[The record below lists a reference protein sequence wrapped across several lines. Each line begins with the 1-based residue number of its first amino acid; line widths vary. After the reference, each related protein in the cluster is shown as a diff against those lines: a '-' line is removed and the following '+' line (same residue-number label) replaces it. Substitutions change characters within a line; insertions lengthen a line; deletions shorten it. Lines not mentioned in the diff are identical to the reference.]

1 MPSTLEECVRVARPL
16 YRLEP
21 DYSTPRWRLSE
32 EHRARMMARLEL
44 LYPAEQAEE
53 ALHDI
58 ERVIAVHQ
66 AHKTTE
72 LVAAES
78 RFDPRD
84 RFTEKDVILITYG
97 DLLVSEDRTP
107 LRTLADVATVFFQG
121 LITTLHI
128 LPFFPYS
135 SDRGFAVLS
144 FTEVDPAL
152 GSWQDISEIGKTFR
166 LMFDGVFNH
175 MSSQSR
181 WFREFVN
188 GNPHYQDYF
197 ISFSSSDAIDDDH
210 LSLILRPRTSSLL
223 SEFDTL
229 NGPRFVWTTFSRD
242 QVDLNFKNP
251 KVLSEIVEI
260 LLFYVRHCADV
271 LRLDAVTYLWSE
283 LGTSCAHLEETHAC
297 IKLMRDVLDV
307 AAPEVALITETN
319 VPHVDNVSYFGN
331 GDDEAQMVY
340 NFALPPL
347 VLQAFQQGDATKLSR
362 WANTLEAPSETTT
375 FFNFLDSHDGIGVMG
390 ARGIL
395 TEEEILAMAQKVE
408 EHDGLVSMK
417 ANGDG
422 SVSPYELNVTWWSA
436 LNRETTEESEELQID
451 RFLASRAIA
460 LSLRGVPG
468 IYLLGLVGSRNDVE
482 AVDRNGSKRD
492 INRTALKEEELMAL
506 FSDPTTV
513 TARIT
518 RRLIYMLEKRTAHPA
533 FHPAAPQCVLEM
545 SPFLFAVLRI
555 EREGRTGV
563 LALINVTSELISA
576 AIDLSRYVSGESRL
590 IDLLG
595 EEAFTIRDGN
605 LNLSLEP
612 YQTLWLEGEFAQPD
626 AEELEN

>member
-1 MPSTLEECVRVARPL
+1 MPTTLEEGVRVARPL

-21 DYSTPRWRLSE
+21 DYSSPRWRLSDE
-32 EHRARMMARLEL
+32 QRERMMARLEL
-44 LYPAEQAEE
+44 LYPTEQACS
-53 ALHDI
+53 ALEDI
-58 ERVIAVHQ
+58 ERVIAVHH
-66 AHKTTE
+66 AHKPAE
-72 LVAAES
+72 LKAAEQ

-84 RFTEKDVILITYG
+84 RFTERDVILITYG
-97 DLLVSEDRTP
+97 DLLLSKDRTP

-152 GSWQDISEIGKTFR
+152 GTWEDISEIGKTFR

-181 WFREFVN
+181 WFREFTN
-188 GNPHYQDYF
+188 GNPSYQDFF

-251 KVLSEIVEI
+251 KVLTEIVEI

-297 IKLMRDVLDV
+297 IKLMRDVLDA
-307 AAPEVALITETN
+307 AAPQVALITETN
-319 VPHVDNVSYFGN
+319 VPHVDNVSYFGK

-347 VLQAFQQGDATKLSR
+347 VLQAFQQGDASKLSR
-362 WANTLEAPSETTT
+362 WADALRAPSDTTT

-395 TEEEILAMAQKVE
+395 TEEEILAMAERVE

-436 LNRETTEESEELQID
+436 LNRETAGEPEALQID

-482 AVDRNGSKRD
+482 AVGRNGSKRD
-492 INRTALKEEELMAL
+492 INRTALHEEELMAL
-506 FSDPTTV
+506 FSDPSTV

-518 RRLIYMLEKRTAHPA
+518 RRLIHMLEKRTAHPA
-533 FHPAAPQCVLEM
+533 FHPASPQLVLEV
-545 SPFLFAVLRI
+545 SPYLFAVMRL
-555 EREGRTGV
+555 ERAGRRGV
-563 LALINVTSELISA
+563 LALINVTNELVSA
-576 AIDLSRYVSGESRL
+576 SIDLATFVPQEQRLVDLVS
-590 IDLLG
+590 
-595 EEAFTIRDGN
+595 EEEYPVRDGT
-605 LNLSLEP
+605 LTLSLDP
-612 YQTLWLEGEFAQPD
+612 YQALWLEGDFVHHGTDETYH
-626 AEELEN
+626 